1 MNTTP
6 KPRLGIVRTLLICL
20 LAIAVTL
27 AASEYLPQGR
37 DWGGNYR
44 LASLALLSGK
54 SPYSV
59 NAFFAPPW
67 SLIPLLPFALLP
79 ENIGRAALFLVSI
92 IAFAFTAYRLGA
104 KPPAIIAF
112 LLSPPLIHCL
122 LNSNIE
128 WLPLLGFILP
138 PQLGLLLV
146 TTKPQTGLIVALFW
160 IVEAWRKGGLR
171 EVVRISWPVS
181 LVVLISFALFGLWPM
196 RFRDILPLARK
207 INASLWP
214 VSIPVGLALL
224 TASIRKREIR
234 YAMGASPCLSPYV
247 LFHGWTGALASIASS
262 TTEMIAA
269 VVGLW
274 ILVAIRA
281 FTGTL

>member
-1 MNTTP
+1 MNTKS

-27 AASEYLPQGR
+27 AASGYLPPGR

-44 LASLALLSGK
+44 LASLPLLSGK

-59 NAFFAPPW
+59 DAFFAPPS

-92 IAFAFTAYRLGA
+92 IAFAFTAHRLGA

-122 LNSNIE
+122 LNANIE

-146 TTKPQTGLIVALFW
+146 TTKPQTGPIVALFW
-160 IVEAWRKGGLR
+160 IAEAWRKGGLR
-171 EVVRISWPVS
+171 EVVRISWLIS

-196 RFRDILPLARK
+196 RFRDILPLARN

-214 VSIPVGLALL
+214 VSIPVGLVLL
-224 TASIRKREIR
+224 TASIRKRELR
-234 YAMGASPCLSPYV
+234 YAMGASPCLSPYL

-269 VVGLW
+269 VIGLW